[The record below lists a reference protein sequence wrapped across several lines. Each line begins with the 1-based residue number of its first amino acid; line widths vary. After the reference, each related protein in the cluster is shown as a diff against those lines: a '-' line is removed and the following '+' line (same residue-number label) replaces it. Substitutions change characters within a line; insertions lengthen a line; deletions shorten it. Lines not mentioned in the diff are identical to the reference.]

1 MPGYPTIGLFLLAA
15 LVLLL
20 IPGPAVLNIV
30 TCSAAHGRRAGLI
43 CVLGTHSATLI
54 HVAAAAAGLSALLV
68 SSALALSTLKYV
80 GAAYL
85 VYLGIQALLAKDGNE
100 HASAPSPKGS
110 GELFAQGF
118 WVNLLNPKTA
128 LFFFAFLPQFLDPA
142 RGSAAMQILVF
153 GALFVALGF
162 CTDGAYALLAG
173 SVGHW
178 IRGDAR
184 FRRARRVVT
193 GSIYIGL
200 GLTAAFATPE
210 KR

>member
-1 MPGYPTIGLFLLAA
+1 MPGYPAIGLFLLAA

-30 TCSAAHGRRAGLI
+30 ACSATHGRRAGLV
-43 CVLGTHSATLI
+43 CVLGTHAATLI
-54 HVAAAAAGLSALLV
+54 HVTAAAAGLSALLV

-85 VYLGIQALLAKDGNE
+85 IYLGAQALLTKDGDE
-100 HASAPSPKGS
+100 QAPMPAPKRS

-142 RGSAAMQILVF
+142 RGSPAIQIFIF
-153 GALFVALGF
+153 GALFVTLGS

-178 IRGDAR
+178 IRGDGR
-184 FRRARRVVT
+184 FRRVRRVVT
-193 GSIYIGL
+193 GGIYIGL
-200 GLTAAFATPE
+200 GLTAAFASPE
-210 KR
+210 KK

>member
-1 MPGYPTIGLFLLAA
+1 MPDYPTIGLFLLAA

-30 TCSAAHGRRAGLI
+30 TCSATHGRRAGLV
-43 CVLGTHSATLI
+43 CVLGTHAATLI

-68 SSALALSTLKYV
+68 SSALALSTVKYV

-85 VYLGIQALLAKDGNE
+85 VYLGIQALLTRGGDEQAL
-100 HASAPSPKGS
+100 APSPKRS

-128 LFFFAFLPQFLDPA
+128 LFFFAFLPQFVDPS
-142 RGSAAMQILVF
+142 RGAAAIQILVF
-153 GALFVALGF
+153 GALFVALGS

-178 IRGDAR
+178 IRGDGR
-184 FRRARRVVT
+184 FRRVRRIVT
-193 GSIYIGL
+193 GGIYIGL

-210 KR
+210 KK